1 MSSGLQLHL
10 KPVNFCSWPE
20 ATSTPRRDRSLELSW
35 WRLKIHENAGQFLR
49 ADGTYEAIDKI
60 EKDDLLRLVDQTLD
74 AEEFEVDA
82 YDEQAVKNQAHQVI
96 YKSIAQKL
104 TDLRKRREAFIDES
118 ARLYLAEYEKYRE

>member
-1 MSSGLQLHL
+1 MKLL
-10 KPVNFCSWPE
+10 
-20 ATSTPRRDRSLELSW
+20 R
-35 WRLKIHENAGQFLR
+35 IHEHAGQFLK

-60 EKDDLLRLVDQTLD
+60 DKDDLLRLVDRALDTDD
-74 AEEFEVDA
+74 AEVEA

-104 TDLRKRREAFIDES
+104 ADLRKRRERFIDES